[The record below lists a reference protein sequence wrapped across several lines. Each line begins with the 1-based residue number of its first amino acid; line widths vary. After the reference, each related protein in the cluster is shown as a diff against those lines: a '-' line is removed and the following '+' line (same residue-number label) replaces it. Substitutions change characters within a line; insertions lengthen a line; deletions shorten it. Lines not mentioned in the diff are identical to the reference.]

1 MSSYFRELKV
11 NPNKRRKRMKFR
23 HACPIA
29 VALLTATVNLFGQT
43 APVWT
48 QVSMPYYF
56 AYGPSPSQTQP
67 PASGPYNFYF
77 TQTMSQGVNDQLGCY
92 WNEFAPDYWFNG
104 GTLLSGPIV
113 RTAPAVG
120 TQFQTGVVFQ
130 GQIRGIEFKG
140 SFTSGTYPAATTYG
154 NIGAFYYTGNQCL
167 GGTLE
172 YGFAHDYQGD
182 STNFYWS
189 NHDNCP
195 AGGSVVCRQTSN
207 PADPTVASCGSG
219 LTLPAAYS
227 SGNTYIYH
235 MYVFPDSSSAG
246 GYKFRVEV
254 LDPNS
259 FAVLYGCTA
268 DPSASDPF

>member
-1 MSSYFRELKV
+1 
-11 NPNKRRKRMKFR
+11 MKFR

-182 STNFYWS
+182 STNFYLS

-227 SGNTYIYH
+227 SGPPLPALWVRRRRRRRQALAWNSSKLPCTK
-235 MYVFPDSSSAG
+235 PSTSSLTSSASST
-246 GYKFRVEV
+246 R
-254 LDPNS
+254 S
-259 FAVLYGCTA
+259 RRTCTILR
-268 DPSASDPF
+268 SQ